1 MRVHIDRAC
10 CTGTGSCVRQAP
22 RMLELVREGVEI
34 HARVL
39 PDGQATEREL
49 RAAAESCPWAA
60 VILEDDDGKILYP

>member
-1 MRVHIDRAC
+1 
-10 CTGTGSCVRQAP
+10 
-22 RMLELVREGVEI
+22 MLELVREGVEI